1 MGKSAFGSIDLWVA
15 LCVVCF
21 AGNVMAVSHTPCAGT
36 VLHVGAWMA
45 LYMLLRCAPLARI
58 PNKAW
63 AYLCAAWGC
72 LEAGLGMMQ
81 LTGLRPS
88 GHHLYAMTGTFFNPA
103 PFGAFLAVMLVVVL
117 ATYKREGGKV
127 LGVAAVV
134 LLIVLPAAWSR
145 AALLSCAACMALLYR
160 AYMVRYWKAVV
171 ACSVVTLV
179 VLYFLKRGS
188 ADSRALMFIVS
199 FRIWMK
205 HFWLGTGVGG
215 YLHALGE
222 GQSEYFA
229 THPDSVF
236 IPSVG
241 VADLPFCEPI
251 RLAVE
256 MGAVGLVLVTGV
268 LALTAWR
275 LWRSGHPLFYAL
287 LALLVFSLFSYP
299 FNIPVFGV
307 ILAVIVAT
315 AANVGEE
322 RLVSAGKVCSLL
334 GAIVLGFTVFTFL
347 IPKKKAEKEYEQ
359 FSHLKD
365 EAFIKAYYELLPKL
379 NDNPKFLFNF
389 GSLLRDAGR
398 HNDSNAMLRQGTL
411 LSADPMFPILMGR
424 NYEDMQ
430 EYGMAD
436 SLYHHAF
443 HMVPNRIYPLYRRM
457 KLYETM
463 EDSTRMT
470 DMAKRITDFKVK
482 VESPATRD
490 MKKEAE
496 EIMITLSIKHSQ
508 DNP

>member
-1 MGKSAFGSIDLWVA
+1 MGKSTYRSIDLWVA
-15 LCVVCF
+15 LSVAYF
-21 AGNVMAVSHTPCAGT
+21 AGNVMVACHTPCAGV
-36 VLHVGAWMA
+36 VLHVGAWIA

-58 PNKAW
+58 PNKVW
-63 AYLCAAWGC
+63 AYLCAALGC

-81 LTGLRPS
+81 LTGFRPS
-88 GHHLYAMTGTFFNPA
+88 GHHLYAMTGTFCNPA
-103 PFGAFLAVMLVVVL
+103 PFGAFLAVMLAVIM
-117 ATYKREGGKV
+117 ATYRQEGGKA

-145 AALLSCAACMALLYR
+145 AALLACAVSVALLYR
-160 AYMVRYWKAVV
+160 SYIIKYWKAVMT
-171 ACSVVTLV
+171 CSATAMVI
-179 VLYFLKRGS
+179 LYFLKQGS

-205 HFWLGTGVGG
+205 HFWLGTGAGG

-222 GQSEYFA
+222 GQTEYFA
-229 THPDSVF
+229 THSDSAF

-241 VADLPFCEPI
+241 VADMPFCEPM

-256 MGAVGLVLVTGV
+256 LGTVGFILVIGVLVL
-268 LALTAWR
+268 AAWR
-275 LWRSGHPLFYAL
+275 LWKSSHPLFYGL

-315 AANVGEE
+315 AANMGEHGE
-322 RLVSAGKVCSLL
+322 RLVCTRKAFYFL
-334 GAIVLGFTVFTFL
+334 GALILGCSVYAL
-347 IPKKKAEKEYEQ
+347 LMPRKVAEKEYNR
-359 FSHLKD
+359 FSCIKD
-365 EAFIKAYYELLPKL
+365 ESFIKDYYELLPQL

-398 HNDSNAMLRQGTL
+398 YNDSNAMLRQGTL
-411 LSADPMFPILMGR
+411 FSADPMFPILMGR

-430 EYGMAD
+430 EYAMAD
-436 SLYHHAF
+436 SLYEHAF
-443 HMVPNRIYPLYRRM
+443 HMVPNRLYPLYRRM

-463 EDSTRMT
+463 GDGTKML

-490 MKKEAE
+490 MKKEAKKLYE
-496 EIMITLSIKHSQ
+496 KGNIAK
-508 DNP
+508 

>member
-21 AGNVMAVSHTPCAGT
+21 AGNVIAVSHTPCAGT
-36 VLHVGAWMA
+36 VLHVGAWIV

-63 AYLCAAWGC
+63 AYLCAALGC

-88 GHHLYAMTGTFFNPA
+88 GHHLYVMTGTFFNPA
-103 PFGAFLAVMLVVVL
+103 PFGAFLAVMLSVVL
-117 ATYKREGGKV
+117 ATYKREGGKT

-145 AALLSCAACMALLYR
+145 AALLACALCMALLYR
-160 AYMVRYWKAVV
+160 AYIIRYWKAVV
-171 ACSVVTLV
+171 VCSMVTLV
-179 VLYFLKRGS
+179 VLYFLKQGS

-199 FRIWMK
+199 FRIWMT
-205 HFWLGTGVGG
+205 HFWLGTGIGS
-215 YLHALGE
+215 YLHALGK
-222 GQSEYFA
+222 GQSEYFVA
-229 THPDSVF
+229 HPDSAF

-241 VADLPFCEPI
+241 VADLPFCEPM

-256 MGAVGLVLVTGV
+256 QGAVGLVLIIGV
-268 LALTAWR
+268 LVLTAWK
-275 LWRSGHPLFYAL
+275 LWRAKHPLFYGL

-299 FNIPVFGV
+299 FNIPVFGM

-315 AANVGEE
+315 AANRSEE
-322 RLVSAGKVCSLL
+322 RLVGAGKVFSLF
-334 GAIVLGFTVFTFL
+334 GAIALGFAVCTQL
-347 IPKKKAEKEYEQ
+347 MPRKKVEKEYEQ
-359 FSHLKD
+359 FSYLKN
-365 EAFIKAYYELLPKL
+365 EAFIKDYYELLPMQ

-389 GSLLRDAGR
+389 GSLLRDVGR
-398 HNDSNAMLRQGTL
+398 YNDSNAMLRQGIL

-430 EYGMAD
+430 EYRMAD
-436 SLYHHAF
+436 SLYRHAF

-457 KLYETM
+457 KLYETIK
-463 EDSTRMT
+463 DSTRMQ
-470 DMAKRITDFKVK
+470 DMAKRVSCFRCK

-496 EIMITLSIKHSQ
+496 EMIMTLTNHTFTR
-508 DNP
+508 

>member
-1 MGKSAFGSIDLWVA
+1 MGKSAFRSIDLWVT
-15 LCVVCF
+15 LYVIYFV
-21 AGNVMAVSHTPCAGT
+21 GNVMAVSHTPCAGT
-36 VLHVGAWMA
+36 ALHIGAWIA

-63 AYLCAAWGC
+63 AYLCAALGC
-72 LEAGLGMMQ
+72 MEAGLGMMQ

-88 GHHLYAMTGTFFNPA
+88 GHHLYVMTGTFFNPA

-117 ATYKREGGKV
+117 ATYKREGGKA
-127 LGVAAVV
+127 LGMVAVI

-145 AALLSCAACMALLYR
+145 AALLACALCVALLYR
-160 AYMVRYWKAVV
+160 VYILRYWKAVV
-171 ACSVVTLV
+171 GCSVVILV
-179 VLYFLKRGS
+179 VLYFLKQGS

-199 FRIWMK
+199 FRVWVK
-205 HFWLGTGVGG
+205 HFWLGTGVGD
-215 YLHALGE
+215 YLYALGE
-222 GQSEYFA
+222 GQAEYFA

-241 VADLPFCEPI
+241 VADLPFCEPM

-256 MGAVGLVLVTGV
+256 LGTVGLVLVAIV
-268 LALTAWR
+268 LVLTAWR
-275 LWRSGHPLFYAL
+275 LWRARHPLFYGL

-315 AANVGEE
+315 AANMGEE
-322 RLVSAGKVCSLL
+322 KCVSAGKVCSFIGATALGVTVYALL
-334 GAIVLGFTVFTFL
+334 LPRIEA
-347 IPKKKAEKEYEQ
+347 KKEYER
-359 FSHLKD
+359 FSYMKD
-365 EAFIKAYYELLPKL
+365 EAFIKDYYELLPKL

-398 HNDSNAMLRQGTL
+398 YNDSNAMLRQGTL
-411 LSADPMFPILMGR
+411 LSADPMFHILMGR

-430 EYGMAD
+430 EYGTAD
-436 SLYHHAF
+436 SLYCHAF
-443 HMVPNRIYPLYRRM
+443 HMVPNRVYPLYRRM

-463 EDSTRMT
+463 RDSTKMLN
-470 DMAKRITDFKVK
+470 MAKRITDFKVK

-496 EIMITLSIKHSQ
+496 EMIITLTH
-508 DNP
+508 NP

>member
-117 ATYKREGGKV
+117 ATYKREGGKA

-411 LSADPMFPILMGR
+411 LSVDPMFPILMGR

-490 MKKEAE
+490 MKKEAKRIIQE
-496 EIMITLSIKHSQ
+496 KGNIAK
-508 DNP
+508 

>member
-88 GHHLYAMTGTFFNPA
+88 GHHLYVMTGTFFNPA

-117 ATYKREGGKV
+117 ATYKREGGKA

-145 AALLSCAACMALLYR
+145 AALLACALCVALLYR
-160 AYMVRYWKAVV
+160 VYILRYWKAVV
-171 ACSVVTLV
+171 GCSVVILV
-179 VLYFLKRGS
+179 VLYFLKQGS

-199 FRIWMK
+199 FRVWVK
-205 HFWLGTGVGG
+205 HFWLGTGVGD
-215 YLHALGE
+215 YLYALGE
-222 GQSEYFA
+222 GQAEYFA

-236 IPSVG
+236 LPSVG
-241 VADLPFCEPI
+241 VADLPFCEPM

-256 MGAVGLVLVTGV
+256 LGAVGLVLVIGV
-268 LALTAWR
+268 LALTAWK
-275 LWRSGHPLFYAL
+275 LWRAKHPLFYGL

-315 AANVGEE
+315 AANMGKE

-334 GAIVLGFTVFTFL
+334 GAIALGFAVFTQL
-347 IPKKKAEKEYEQ
+347 MPRKKAEKEYER
-359 FSHLKD
+359 FSYMKD
-365 EAFIKAYYELLPKL
+365 DAFIMDYYELLPKL

-398 HNDSNAMLRQGTL
+398 YNDSNAMLRQGTL

-424 NYEDMQ
+424 NYEDIQ

-436 SLYHHAF
+436 SLYRHAF

-463 EDSTRMT
+463 GDSTRML
-470 DMAKRITDFKVK
+470 DIAKSVTNFKVK

-496 EIMITLSIKHSQ
+496 EMIMTLTNHTFTR
-508 DNP
+508 

>member
-1 MGKSAFGSIDLWVA
+1 MGKSAFRSIDLWVT
-15 LCVVCF
+15 LYVIYFV
-21 AGNVMAVSHTPCAGT
+21 GNVMAVSHTPCAGT
-36 VLHVGAWMA
+36 ALHIGAWIA

-63 AYLCAAWGC
+63 AYLCAALGC
-72 LEAGLGMMQ
+72 MEAGLGMMQ

-88 GHHLYAMTGTFFNPA
+88 GHHLYVMTGTFFNPA

-117 ATYKREGGKV
+117 ATYKREGGKA
-127 LGVAAVV
+127 LGMVAVI

-145 AALLSCAACMALLYR
+145 AALLACALCVALLYR
-160 AYMVRYWKAVV
+160 VYILRYWKAVV
-171 ACSVVTLV
+171 GCSVVILV
-179 VLYFLKRGS
+179 VLYFLKQGS

-199 FRIWMK
+199 FRVWVK
-205 HFWLGTGVGG
+205 HFWLGTGVGD
-215 YLHALGE
+215 YLYALGE
-222 GQSEYFA
+222 GQAEYFA

-256 MGAVGLVLVTGV
+256 LGVVGLVLVIGV
-268 LALTAWR
+268 LALTAWK
-275 LWRSGHPLFYAL
+275 LWRAKHPLFYGL

-315 AANVGEE
+315 AANTGEG

-334 GAIVLGFTVFTFL
+334 GAMALGFTVFTML
-347 IPKKKAEKEYEQ
+347 MPRKKAEKEHEL
-359 FSHLKD
+359 FSYLKD
-365 EAFIKAYYELLPKL
+365 EAFIKDYYELLPKL

-398 HNDSNAMLRQGTL
+398 YNDSNAMLRQGTL
-411 LSADPMFPILMGR
+411 LSADPMFHILMGR

-430 EYGMAD
+430 EYGTAD
-436 SLYHHAF
+436 SLYCHAF
-443 HMVPNRIYPLYRRM
+443 HMVPNRVYPLYRRM

-463 EDSTRMT
+463 RDSTKMLS
-470 DMAKRITDFKVK
+470 MAKRITDFKVK

-496 EIMITLSIKHSQ
+496 EIIMTLTH
-508 DNP
+508 NP